1 MGLTTT
7 DVSETWNPEFGIPD
21 ELQQGD
27 DVVIG
32 LRIFESERQSE
43 NGRRS
48 PLANRHYVRQRQ
60 HRLSTKEIGRQK
72 KVFDEKRIIF
82 VARFENG
89 HVNVSGFALKK
100 YQETSMQ
107 IREIKLRI
115 KIKCLNDG

>member
-1 MGLTTT
+1 LGLTTT

>member
-1 MGLTTT
+1 MSAKNLGLTTT

-48 PLANRHYVRQRQ
+48 SLTNRDYVRQRQ
-60 HRLSTKEIGRQK
+60 HRLSTEEIGRQK
-72 KVFDEKRIIF
+72 KVFDEKRIIL
-82 VARFENG
+82 VARFEDG
-89 HVNVSGFALKK
+89 HVGVSRFALKK
-100 YQETSMQ
+100 VQRKTNE
-107 IREIKLRI
+107 
-115 KIKCLNDG
+115 N

>member
-1 MGLTTT
+1 MSAKNLGLTTT
-7 DVSETWNPEFGIPD
+7 GVSQTWNPEFGIPD

-48 PLANRHYVRQRQ
+48 SLANRHYVRQRQ
-60 HRLSTKEIGRQK
+60 HRLSTEEIGRQK

-89 HVNVSGFALKK
+89 HVNVSGFALKN
-100 YQETSMQ
+100 
-107 IREIKLRI
+107 IKKQQWELEN
-115 KIKCLNDG
+115 LNLK